1 MQEVEVGDVPKL
13 YWLELFFYNDLYLS
27 IYTLA
32 LKVHIIFG
40 HNRPDLIILQN
51 FFLLELQLEVV
62 KQTIQIS

>member
-1 MQEVEVGDVPKL
+1 MQEVEVGDVPTL

-27 IYTLA
+27 IYILA

-40 HNRPDLIILQN
+40 HKRPDLIILQN
-51 FFLLELQLEVV
+51 FFLLKLQLEVV